1 MSMKFVP
8 STEGKNEF
16 VSSAATVSVIADGK
30 VSICYLDKFDFV
42 KKNPDG
48 SPVIAKVVTF
58 ADGQKCKIFE
68 FTELPMQFSTEDE
81 GVEAILRVASEGSKV
96 VEFLPWNEVGLKGKF
111 VQFSRTNGE
120 GTDPIPFEAKKFS
133 EDKPDILQFG
143 ATFKIEGGM
152 FDGKLV
158 HQYLQFSQ
166 SGLGKREPHRPYSFS
181 TFTKDEDGNVALGF
195 QPTPNGTT
203 GYKWSDQIYDLRYCG
218 LLEGAAIPM
227 PEDGNPLKAIEQK
240 LQMANKLVEI
250 EVAKGY
256 VVSLTSAKKLG
267 TFGAKA
273 VDFSKVPEVV
283 SPSEIQHIN
292 PDDM

>member
-1 MSMKFVP
+1 MAMKFVP
-8 STEGKNEF
+8 STDGKNEF

-30 VSICYLDKFDFV
+30 VKICYLDKFDFV

-48 SPVIAKVVTF
+48 SPAIAKVVTF

-68 FTELPMQFSTEDE
+68 FAELPMQFSKEDE

-111 VQFSRTNGE
+111 VQFSRTSGE

-143 ATFKIEGGM
+143 ATFKLEGGM

-181 TFTKDEDGNVALGF
+181 TFTRDEDGNVALGF

-203 GYKWSDQIYDLRYCG
+203 GYKWSDQIYDLRHCG
-218 LLEGAAIPM
+218 LLEGATIPM

-267 TFGAKA
+267 TFGTKA
-273 VDFSKVPEVV
+273 VETPKVETGQFAN
-283 SPSEIQHIN
+283 EDI
-292 PDDM
+292 DEM

>member
-1 MSMKFVP
+1 MAMKFVP
-8 STEGKNEF
+8 STEGKSEF
-16 VSSAATVSVIADGK
+16 VTQAATVTVLPDSK
-30 VSICYLDKFDFV
+30 VKICYLDKYDTT
-42 KKNPDG
+42 KNP
-48 SPVIAKVVTF
+48 PELKNKVTF
-58 ADGQKCKIFE
+58 SDGQQAKIFE
-68 FTELPMQFSTEDE
+68 FAELPMQFSTEDE
-81 GVEAILRVASEGSKV
+81 GVEAVLRVKSEGSKV
-96 VEFLPWNEVGLKGKF
+96 IEFLPWNESGLKGKF
-111 VQFSRTNGE
+111 IQFSRTNGE
-120 GTDPIPFEAKKFS
+120 GTDPIPFEKKKFQ
-133 EDKPDILQFG
+133 EDNPDVLQFG

-152 FDGKLV
+152 FDGLLV

-166 SGLGKREPHRPYSFS
+166 SGKAKKSGNPYSFS

-195 QPTPNGTT
+195 QPLPNGTT
-203 GYKWSDQIYDLRYCG
+203 GYKWSDQIYDLRHCG

-273 VDFSKVPEVV
+273 VEPVQEVV
-283 SPSEIQHIN
+283 TPAN
-292 PDDM
+292 DPDVM